1 MMSAMPP
8 RRGRKKRTYRRKTWS
23 LINALESYVYAS
35 IITEGTLGTSPWG
48 FITGQQDAGYVA
60 ESQFGTGAMSYQNP
74 DQVISLQDIIANPS
88 EALGAAASNFSSKL
102 IPMAIQSALTSMTFR
117 LGKRLLRRP
126 LANVNRT
133 LVKPALGAGIR
144 L

>member
-1 MMSAMPP
+1 
-8 RRGRKKRTYRRKTWS
+8 
-23 LINALESYVYAS
+23 
-35 IITEGTLGTSPWG
+35 
-48 FITGQQDAGYVA
+48 
-60 ESQFGTGAMSYQNP
+60 MSYQNP

-126 LANVNRT
+126 LANVNRN
-133 LVKPALGAGIR
+133 LGKPALGAGIR